1 MASARLLAKL
11 MHVAA
16 NISAGALRRLHEGDR
31 AKGLEA
37 VRPVLTLVIETSCV
51 QASPP
56 DDVKRTVE
64 AYLSQLVDR
73 YGTLRRA
80 VEALSTPH
88 RRHASISSD
97 KAHTWAQT
105 MGCTAGTV
113 EMTLKRHPALLG
125 HIANWC
131 SAHPE
136 IENKLDEYERWLD
149 GPLEGETH
157 APAAPGASSPAG
169 AAAGLTRHAAH
180 AAPLSD
186 AKKVVPAMGAPA
198 SPIRLEDEDLAAD
211 GVSHSDV
218 DAMAVLED
226 SSEQAKIAGEGS
238 RDVKLIR
245 LTVLHDKHPGEEPS
259 DREIT
264 DEQRAAIERLK
275 KDADQYARAVGAV
288 AARDFLMADGLIPFI
303 EDRVEPHLWL
313 TLRGDRLYFES
324 RYDEALPVYRSA
336 RVKRDDVVTRMNV
349 AVTLLRATKG
359 SLEDNFREAID
370 LLNDT
375 ALTLGEGTRE
385 WARLRSI
392 LGLAWAHT
400 PTGARGKNLAEAI
413 KCFDSAALA
422 LKRDADPHW
431 WAETQLH
438 LGRAWLEVATGD
450 RAANVATALRHFE
463 SAQQVWTRAKSPHH
477 WAALMNCVGNAHER
491 NPKGD
496 RQQHL
501 ATALKCYSD
510 ALEVREGARHSIQWA
525 ILQNNSANVLMQIAA
540 GDHRQNVERA
550 VDCYKRALEV
560 YTQQN
565 RRADWAATQN
575 NLGNAYAHLPAEG
588 DERQKNLR
596 LAIASYR
603 AALDVRTKAVAPNEW
618 ATTQNNLGVA
628 LSLLAPTPGE
638 ASLKEALACFRH
650 ALEVRSKAHAPV
662 EWATTQMNLGRTHA
676 RMSAGDRAENLQ
688 EAVAYFENALEVF
701 TADAHPHQHQLV
713 VSRLKDVKSLLHDM
727 GRA

>member
-16 NISAGALRRLHEGDR
+16 NISAGALRRVQEGDR
-31 AKGLEA
+31 ARGLEA
-37 VRPVLTLVIETSCV
+37 VRPVLNLVIETSCV
-51 QASPP
+51 HASPP
-56 DDVKRTVE
+56 DDVKRNVE
-64 AYLSQLVDR
+64 GYLAQLVDR
-73 YGTLRRA
+73 YGTLRRT
-80 VEALSTPH
+80 VESLSTPH
-88 RRHASISSD
+88 RRHASISTE
-97 KAHTWAQT
+97 KAHTWAQV
-105 MGCTAGTV
+105 MGCSAGTV
-113 EMTLKRHPALLG
+113 EMTLKRHPTLLG

-136 IENKLDEYERWLD
+136 IENKLDEFERWLD
-149 GPLEGETH
+149 APLDGE
-157 APAAPGASSPAG
+157 P
-169 AAAGLTRHAAH
+169 H
-180 AAPLSD
+180 AAPVQAARPHGVVASVAD
-186 AKKVVPAMGAPA
+186 PKKVVSPLSSPA
-198 SPIRLEDEDLAAD
+198 SPIRLEDEESVAD

-238 RDVKLIR
+238 RDLKLIR

-259 DREIT
+259 DRELT

-275 KDADQYARAVGAV
+275 KDTDQYARAVGAV

-303 EDRVEPHLWL
+303 EERVEASLWM

-324 RYDEALPVYRSA
+324 RYDEALPVYRAA
-336 RVKRDDVVTRMNV
+336 RGKRDDVVTRMNV

-400 PTGARGKNLAEAI
+400 PTGARERNLHEAI
-413 KCFDSAALA
+413 KCLDSAALA

-438 LGRAWLEVATGD
+438 LGRAWLEMPTGD

-463 SAQQVWTRAKSPHH
+463 SASQVWTRAKSPHH

-491 NPKGD
+491 NPRGD
-496 RQQHL
+496 RQHHL

-510 ALEVREGARHSIQWA
+510 ALEIREGARHTIQWA
-525 ILQNNSANVLMQIAA
+525 ILQNNTANVLMQIAA

-550 VDCYKRALEV
+550 LECYKRALEV

-575 NLGNAYAHLPAEG
+575 NLGNAHAHLPAEG

-603 AALDVRTKAVAPNEW
+603 AALDVRTKAVAPSEW

-638 ASLKEALACFRH
+638 ASLKEALACFQH
-650 ALEVRSKAHAPV
+650 ALEVRSKAAAPV

-676 RMSAGDRAENLQ
+676 RMTAGDRVENLQ

-701 TADAHPHQHQLV
+701 THEAHPHQHQLV
-713 VSRLKDVKSLLHDM
+713 ASRLKDVKGQLHDL
-727 GRA
+727 GRL